1 MYGGRRSPQMELHLC
16 STLRA
21 RSRVLAHRQPECDAL
36 ELTAGNF
43 PFFDDQEEMRYIRR
57 EDDAPNLAITRS
69 QGPDFYAQE
78 SFLPR
83 LLQTGLRYVIAFYPR
98 SEVKRQAASL

>member
-1 MYGGRRSPQMELHLC
+1 MELHLC

-43 PFFDDQEEMRYIRR
+43 PFFDDQEEMRYIPGG
-57 EDDAPNLAITRS
+57 DDVPNLAIT
-69 QGPDFYAQE
+69 
-78 SFLPR
+78 
-83 LLQTGLRYVIAFYPR
+83 
-98 SEVKRQAASL
+98 KRQRAHTFMLRKVLCLGFCKPDSVMLSLFILAVR